1 MLILLLKD
9 IADSAFKTSSVKEL
23 NVKGSIMEQTTVIDI
38 DYLKTSIGN
47 YLSQALT
54 ELSTRRPERPIEYMA
69 YYLISLHEK
78 ELELQKDQQRRKKKS
93 ESRLKLKSLS
103 KVRVTDLV
111 SNTNQIVSSV
121 ISEIVDVCESL
132 YDPQVKDS
140 SVDIIRPSASD
151 IPDRRMTAP
160 ILIDVT
166 THLDEGIAQLII
178 AEEDN
183 NEFTAQVH
191 DEMPHA
197 FEVDVEDQEEAIK
210 ASSKV
215 SMVQPPTDDQIESD

>member
-1 MLILLLKD
+1 
-9 IADSAFKTSSVKEL
+9 
-23 NVKGSIMEQTTVIDI
+23 MEETTGIDI
-38 DYLKTSIGN
+38 DYMKTSIGN

-54 ELSTRRPERPIEYMA
+54 ELCTRHPERPIEYMA
-69 YYLISLHEK
+69 YYLIALHEK
-78 ELELQKDQQRRKKKS
+78 ELELQKDQQRRKKK
-93 ESRLKLKSLS
+93 R
-103 KVRVTDLV
+103 
-111 SNTNQIVSSV
+111 I
-121 ISEIVDVCESL
+121 DVCEGL
-132 YDPQVKDS
+132 YDPQVKES
-140 SVDIIRPSASD
+140 SADILRPSASD

-166 THLDEGIAQLII
+166 THLDEAIAQLII